1 VIEASGVFPELTWR
15 VFPCYGGWY
24 WESFC
29 GGVKVNGGIAADGI
43 EARLLGRRHA
53 FGDRWVRAELLPAAR

>member
-1 VIEASGVFPELTWR
+1 